1 MLYRDIEKV
10 IGKINEDISEIN
22 VYENEENFINS
33 KFQMFLR
40 NGEYDD
46 NSMDLAYHYNML
58 KSIENDEEFYPKI
71 HNESLQY
78 DLEAGIMKFCLSG
91 AE

>member
-1 MLYRDIEKV
+1 MYKNKINKIMLYRDIEKV

-58 KSIENDEEFYPKI
+58 KSIENDEEFIRKLKFVLNNYI
-71 HNESLQY
+71 HS
-78 DLEAGIMKFCLSG
+78 KTF
-91 AE
+91 